1 MRAPRRARPRERSKQ
16 NLTLNVI
23 SHHDALVQSPGR
35 EDRHRGRAVRRAPA
49 RGGGP
54 GAQIHLRRGRRVG
67 PNTASVSRYR
77 LNGKWRT
84 SDDDHTLP
92 VISPVDGSVVGS
104 VHEYT
109 HEEIDLV
116 FATARQAQPHW
127 FARPLTERTDLLVRF
142 AHRLAEKAAEI
153 GDLLMMEVA
162 KARKD
167 ARDEVIRSADYIRH
181 TAEDTKRIIGETQF
195 SDAFPGQARDKL
207 AIVHRVPLG
216 TVLAIPPFNYP
227 VNLAVSKI
235 APALATGN
243 AVVLKPPSQGALT
256 ALKVCELAYQVGIP
270 PEVLQVVTGRGSR
283 IGDYLVQHEG
293 VNMITFTGS
302 SDTGA
307 DLARKAG
314 MVPLLLELGGKDPA
328 IVLADAD
335 LEAAADDI
343 VAGAFSY
350 SGQRCTAIKR
360 VLVMESVA
368 DRVVAAIAERTGR
381 LTVGDPRED
390 AKITPLVDPG
400 AAAGAEKM
408 VQEALARGGVL
419 VHGGTR
425 EGNLMQPTVVDHVT
439 EEMDLAWVEPFAP
452 VLPIIRVSSPAEAI
466 RLSNRSE
473 YGLQAA
479 VFTRDIDAAIQ
490 IAARLDVGTVQVNGR
505 TARGP
510 DHFPFLGTK
519 ASGMGTQG
527 VRPSIEAM
535 TRVKSLVVNL
545 RAKNLAM
552 N

>member
-1 MRAPRRARPRERSKQ
+1 M
-16 NLTLNVI
+16 
-23 SHHDALVQSPGR
+23 
-35 EDRHRGRAVRRAPA
+35 
-49 RGGGP
+49 
-54 GAQIHLRRGRRVG
+54 
-67 PNTASVSRYR
+67 SRYR

-84 SDDDHTLP
+84 SDDDRTLP
-92 VISPVDGSVVGS
+92 VISPVDGSVIGG
-104 VHEYT
+104 VHEFT
-109 HEEIDLV
+109 HAEIDQV

-127 FARPLTERTDLLVRF
+127 FARPLAERTDLLTRF
-142 AHRLAEKAAEI
+142 AHRLAESAAEI

-167 ARDEVIRSADYIRH
+167 ARDEVVRSADYIRH

-243 AVVLKPPSQGALT
+243 AVVLKPPSQGALA
-256 ALKVCELAYQVGIP
+256 ALKVCELAYRAGIP

-283 IGDYLVQHEG
+283 IGDYLVRHRE

-302 SDTGA
+302 SATGA

-335 LEAAADDI
+335 IEAAADDI

-360 VLVMESVA
+360 VLVMDGVA
-368 DRVVAAIAERTGR
+368 DRLVAAIAERTAK
-381 LTVGDPRED
+381 LTVGDPRDD
-390 AKITPLVDPG
+390 AKITPLVDAD
-400 AAAGAEKM
+400 AADGAEKM
-408 VQEALARGGVL
+408 VRDAVAAGAVL

-425 EGNLMQPTVVDHVT
+425 EGNLMHPTVVDHVDA
-439 EEMDLAWVEPFAP
+439 EMDLAWVEPFAP
-452 VLPIIRVSSPAEAI
+452 VLPILRVSSPAAAI

-479 VFTRDIDAAIQ
+479 VFTRDIDTAIQ

-545 RAKNLAM
+545 RAKDLAL